1 MSSLTNFPNGITSF
15 GIPILGSPDVITGNV
30 FFVHSGTGSN
40 DNTGT
45 RFSPFATIDY
55 AIGKCTASNGDTI
68 YVLPTHTETISAAGG
83 ITCDVA
89 GISII
94 GLGWGNMRPTITWSA
109 TASSLLVTA
118 ANVRIKN
125 IRTTLSKD
133 EVVSMI
139 AVSAAGCV
147 LDTVDFVPYGALGAT
162 GQALQF
168 LLTTADADDLV
179 VMNCNHL
186 QGTASAGDTIW
197 IQLVGTNNSRILN
210 NTIQI
215 VPKAATNSLAI
226 SGSTASTNVEIVGNR
241 ILWLAATVDY
251 VIKMATNS
259 TGVISDN
266 RIGCLTGTA
275 ITTVIGG
282 ASCYVFENYGIDAV
296 NSSGILT
303 PAAGSYA

>member
-1 MSSLTNFPNGITSF
+1 MSFTNFPNGITSF
-15 GIPILGSPDVITGNV
+15 GIPILGSGDVITGNV
-30 FFVHSGTGSN
+30 FFVDSVTGSN
-40 DNTGT
+40 SNLGT
-45 RFSPFATIDY
+45 RAKPFATIDY
-55 AIGKCTASNGDTI
+55 AIGKCTATNGDVI
-68 YVLPTHTETISAAGG
+68 YVLPTHVETISAAGG

-94 GLGWGNMRPTITWSA
+94 GLGWGNMRPTITWSE

-133 EVVSMI
+133 EVVSMVK
-139 AVSAAGCV
+139 VSAAGCI

-179 VMNCNHL
+179 VANCRHL
-186 QGTASAGDTIW
+186 QYTATAGDTIW
-197 IQLVGTNNSRILN
+197 IQLVGTDNTRIINNSIAV
-210 NTIQI
+210 
-215 VPKAATNSLAI
+215 VPRAATNSLAI
-226 SGSTASTNVEIVGNR
+226 SGSTASTNVEIMGNR
-241 ILWLAATVDY
+241 ISWLAATVDY

-275 ITTVIGG
+275 IATVIGG

-303 PAAGSYA
+303 PAAGTYS